1 MNRLRPV
8 LAAFAMLVAIATP
21 ATATG
26 PDDGQVLSVA
36 ISSQPGK
43 AEIMIGIR
51 GAVEVRDFFLRSPDR
66 LVLDLTGAKLVGDIA
81 LYDGVERGGIR
92 NIRYAQFSPTVVR
105 VVIDLTEQ
113 KEYTVESSA
122 DGVRVKFGAERS
134 FLAWSSLAP
143 AAMPAPAALPAS
155 AATSPVR
162 TASAPA
168 RQPEVRM
175 GGATEFQTQ
184 GGVRRI
190 TVTWD
195 AATIADVAAGFAA
208 YSGKSIIIGSGIT
221 QTQPVTAEFKDV
233 PWTDA
238 FRAVLAAQGLS
249 ATEMAG
255 GIIRIDSPRALAALD
270 SLEPLDVRMVRVNYA
285 NVTSL
290 ARNLTGLLTKG
301 RGSVVADS
309 STNGLIITDTRS
321 RIDDIVSFVQGLD
334 APTPSVSI
342 QAKIILVSR
351 EDIQGLGIT
360 YDIGA
365 PGVGQGSFF
374 NSVVARRDPSTI
386 TATDPVGKAFE
397 PDVTIVDVGGTSLAA
412 LGNATGVVSD
422 AALKILATT
431 TFGNYS
437 LSAFLSAVQQVNLS
451 DVQAEPVITTLDNTA
466 ADLLV
471 GEETPI
477 RVIDAGAVAGGG
489 ATASVRLKE
498 TGIRL
503 TVTPHVTNNRNVLMD
518 LKIERSALQAL
529 AAADLGYN
537 FPKQM
542 AQNRILVDDG
552 ETAVIGGLTLT
563 QVDRVRSG
571 IPYLMNLPG
580 IGNLF
585 SVNNTK
591 ETRRDLIILVTPR
604 IVESAAT
611 AAGGR

>member
-26 PDDGQVLSVA
+26 PDDGEVLSVA
-36 ISSQPGK
+36 ISSQPGA

-51 GAVEVRDFFLRSPDR
+51 GAVEVRDFTLRTPDR
-66 LVLDLTGAKLVGDIA
+66 LVLDLTGAKLVGAIS

-105 VVIDLTEQ
+105 VVIDLAEQ

-122 DGVRVKFGAERS
+122 EGVRVRFGAERS

-143 AAMPAPAALPAS
+143 AAMPAPAAATTPPA
-155 AATSPVR
+155 
-162 TASAPA
+162 APA
-168 RQPEVRM
+168 RAPEVRM
-175 GGATEFQTQ
+175 GGATGFQTQ

-208 YSGKSIIIGSGIT
+208 YSGKSIIIGAGIT

-249 ATEMAG
+249 ATEMPG

-270 SLEPLDVRMVRVNYA
+270 SLEPLETRLVRVNYA
-285 NVTSL
+285 NVTALS
-290 ARNLTGLLTKG
+290 RNLTGLLTKG

-309 STNGLIITDTRS
+309 STNGLIISDTRS
-321 RIDDIVSFVQGLD
+321 RIDDIVAFVQSLD

-386 TATDPVGKAFE
+386 TLTDPFGKAYD
-397 PDVTIVDVGGTSLAA
+397 PNVTIVDVGGSSLAA
-412 LGNATGVVSD
+412 IGNAKGVVAD
-422 AALKILATT
+422 AALTILATT
-431 TFGNYS
+431 TFGDYS
-437 LSAFLSAVQQVNLS
+437 LSAFLNAVQQVSLS

-571 IPYLMNLPG
+571 IPYLMSLPG

-604 IVESAAT
+604 IVESAVS
-611 AAGGR
+611 AASGR

>member
-26 PDDGQVLSVA
+26 PDDGEVLSVA
-36 ISSQPGK
+36 ISSQPGA

-66 LVLDLTGAKLVGDIA
+66 LVLDLTGAKLVGAIS

-122 DGVRVKFGAERS
+122 EGVRVRFGAERS

-143 AAMPAPAALPAS
+143 AAMPAPAAETAPA
-155 AATSPVR
+155 R

-168 RQPEVRM
+168 REPEVRM

-208 YSGKSIIIGSGIT
+208 YSGKSIILGSGIS
-221 QTQPVTAEFKDV
+221 QTQSVTAEFKDV

-270 SLEPLDVRMVRVNYA
+270 SLEPLETRLVRVNYA
-285 NVTSL
+285 NVGSL
-290 ARNLTGLLTKG
+290 SKNLAGLLTKG

-309 STNGLIITDTRS
+309 STNGLIISDTRS
-321 RIDDIVSFVQGLD
+321 RIDDIVAFVQGLD
-334 APTPSVSI
+334 APTPLVSI
-342 QAKIILVSR
+342 QAKIILVDR
-351 EDIQGLGIT
+351 EDIQALGIQ

-365 PGVGQGSFF
+365 AAAGQGSFF
-374 NSVVARRDPSTI
+374 NSVVERAGFAGGDQ
-386 TATDPVGKAFE
+386 
-397 PDVTIVDVGGTSLAA
+397 IVDLGGSSLAA
-412 LGNATGVVSD
+412 VGNAKGQMLD
-422 AALKILATT
+422 AALEVIATT
-431 TFGNYS
+431 TFGDYS
-437 LSAFLSAVQQVNLS
+437 LSAFLQAVQTVNLA
-451 DVQAEPVITTLDNTA
+451 DVQAEPVISTLDNTA

-477 RVIDAGAVAGGG
+477 RVIDAGGLSTGGVVR
-489 ATASVRLKE
+489 ATSQLKE

-503 TVTPHVTNNRNVLMD
+503 SVTPHVTNNRNVLMD
-518 LKIERSALQAL
+518 IKVERSAIQAV
-529 AAADLGYN
+529 AAADLGFN
-537 FPKQM
+537 FPKQV

-571 IPYLMNLPG
+571 IPFLMSLPG
-580 IGNLF
+580 IGGLF
-585 SVNNTK
+585 SYSRTN
-591 ETRRDLIILVTPR
+591 ERRRDLIILVTPR
-604 IVESAAT
+604 IVESAAS
-611 AAGGR
+611 AASGR

>member
-1 MNRLRPV
+1 
-8 LAAFAMLVAIATP
+8 MLVAIATP

-26 PDDGQVLSVA
+26 PDDGEVLSVA

-43 AEIMIGIR
+43 AEVMIGIR
-51 GAVEVRDFFLRSPDR
+51 GAVEVKDFVLHSPER
-66 LVLDLTGAKLVGDIA
+66 LVLDLAGAKLTGAIA

-92 NIRYAQFSPTVVR
+92 NIRYAQFSPGIVR
-105 VVIDLTEQ
+105 VVIDLDAQ

-122 DGVRVKFGAERS
+122 EGVRVRFGTDRS

-143 AAMPAPAALPAS
+143 AAMPAPAAETTPAP
-155 AATSPVR
+155 AAT
-162 TASAPA
+162 AAAPT
-168 RQPEVRM
+168 RRPEVRM
-175 GGATEFQTQ
+175 GGASEFQTQ

-208 YSGKSIIIGSGIT
+208 YSGKSIIIGAGIT

-249 ATEMAG
+249 ATEMPG
-255 GIIRIDSPRALAALD
+255 GIIRIDSPRALASLD
-270 SLEPLDVRMVRVNYA
+270 SLEPLETRLVRLNYA

-290 ARNLTGLLTKG
+290 SRNLTGLLTKG

-309 STNGLIITDTRS
+309 STNGLIISDTRS
-321 RIDDIVSFVQGLD
+321 RIDDIVSFVESLD
-334 APTPSVSI
+334 APTPLISI

-360 YDIGA
+360 YDLGA

-374 NSVVARRDPSTI
+374 NSVVARRDPSTT
-386 TATDPVGKAFE
+386 TATDPFGKAFE
-397 PDVTIVDVGGTSLAA
+397 PDVTIVDLGGSSLAA
-412 LGNATGVVSD
+412 LGNASGVVSD
-422 AALKILATT
+422 AALSILATT

-477 RVIDAGAVAGGG
+477 RVIDAGAVAAGG

-571 IPYLMNLPG
+571 IPYLMSLPG
-580 IGNLF
+580 IGSLF

-611 AAGGR
+611 ASAGR

>member
-26 PDDGQVLSVA
+26 PDDGEVLSVA

-43 AEIMIGIR
+43 AEVMIGIR
-51 GAVEVRDFFLRSPDR
+51 GAVEVRDFTLHSPER
-66 LVLDLTGAKLVGDIA
+66 LVLDLTGARLTGAIA

-105 VVIDLTEQ
+105 VVIDLSEQ
-113 KEYTVESSA
+113 KEYTVESSEE
-122 DGVRVKFGAERS
+122 GVRVRFGADRS

-143 AAMPAPAALPAS
+143 AALDAPAAEPAPA
-155 AATSPVR
+155 R
-162 TASAPA
+162 T
-168 RQPEVRM
+168 PEVRM
-175 GGATEFQTQ
+175 GAARELQTQ

-208 YSGKSIIIGSGIT
+208 YSGKSIIIGSGIS
-221 QTQPVTAEFKDV
+221 QVAPVTAEFKDV

-249 ATEMAG
+249 ATEMPG
-255 GIIRIDSPRALAALD
+255 GIIRIDSPRALASLD
-270 SLEPLDVRMVRVNYA
+270 SLEPLETRLVRVNYA
-285 NVTSL
+285 NVSSL
-290 ARNLTGLLTKG
+290 SKNLTGLLTKG
-301 RGSVVADS
+301 RGSVIADS
-309 STNGLIITDTRS
+309 STNGLIISDTRS
-321 RIDDIVSFVQGLD
+321 RIDDIVAFVEGLD
-334 APTPSVSI
+334 APTPTVSI
-342 QAKIILVSR
+342 QAKIILVDR
-351 EDIQGLGIT
+351 QDIQALGIQ

-365 PGVGQGSFF
+365 PTVGQGSFF
-374 NSVVARRDPSTI
+374 NEVI
-386 TATDPVGKAFE
+386 TRTGFNATDQ
-397 PDVTIVDVGGTSLAA
+397 IVDLGGSSLAA
-412 LGNATGVVSD
+412 VGNSRGQMPD
-422 AALKILATT
+422 AALQVIATT
-431 TFGNYS
+431 ALGDYA
-437 LSAFLSAVQQVNLS
+437 LSAFLQAVQSVNLA
-451 DVQAEPVITTLDNTA
+451 DVQAEPVISTLDNTA

-477 RVIDAGAVAGGG
+477 RVIDAGGVSTG
-489 ATASVRLKE
+489 ATARANVQLKE

-518 LKIERSALQAL
+518 LKVERSAIQAI
-529 AAADLGYN
+529 AAADLGFN
-537 FPKQM
+537 FPKQV

-563 QVDRVRSG
+563 QVDRIRSG
-571 IPYLMNLPG
+571 IPILMSLPG
-580 IGNLF
+580 IGGLF
-585 SVNNTK
+585 SYSRTD
-591 ETRRDLIILVTPR
+591 ERRRDLIILVTPR

-611 AAGGR
+611 AAAGR

>member
-26 PDDGQVLSVA
+26 PDDGEVLSVA

-43 AEIMIGIR
+43 AEVMIGIR
-51 GAVEVRDFFLRSPDR
+51 GAVEVKDFVLHSPER
-66 LVLDLTGAKLVGDIA
+66 LVLDLTGAKLTGAIA

-105 VVIDLTEQ
+105 VVIDLAEQ
-113 KEYTVESSA
+113 KEYEVESSA
-122 DGVRVKFGAERS
+122 EGVRVRFGADRS

-143 AAMPAPAALPAS
+143 AALEAPAAEATPA
-155 AATSPVR
+155 R
-162 TASAPA
+162 APA
-168 RQPEVRM
+168 RAPEVRM
-175 GGATEFQTQ
+175 GAARDFQSQ

-208 YSGKSIIIGSGIT
+208 YSGKSIIIGSGIN
-221 QTQPVTAEFKDV
+221 QTTPVTAEFKDV

-249 ATEMAG
+249 ATEMPG
-255 GIIRIDSPRALAALD
+255 GIIRIDSPRALASLD
-270 SLEPLDVRMVRVNYA
+270 SLEPLETRLVRVNYA
-285 NVTSL
+285 NVSSL
-290 ARNLTGLLTKG
+290 SKNLVGLLTKG
-301 RGSVVADS
+301 RGTVVADS
-309 STNGLIITDTRS
+309 STNGLIISDTRS

-334 APTPSVSI
+334 APTPTVSI
-342 QAKIILVSR
+342 QAKIILVDR
-351 EDIQGLGIT
+351 EDIQALGIQ

-365 PGVGQGSFF
+365 PALGQGSFF
-374 NSVVARRDPSTI
+374 NSVVQRTGFAGGDQ
-386 TATDPVGKAFE
+386 V
-397 PDVTIVDVGGTSLAA
+397 VDLGGSSLAA
-412 LGNATGVVSD
+412 VGNAKGTMVD
-422 AALKILATT
+422 AALEVIATT
-431 TFGNYS
+431 TFGDYS
-437 LSAFLSAVQQVNLS
+437 LSAFLQAVQTVNLA
-451 DVQAEPVITTLDNTA
+451 DVQAEPLISTLDNTA

-477 RVIDAGAVAGGG
+477 RVIDAGGLSTGGVAR
-489 ATASVRLKE
+489 ATSQLKE

-503 TVTPHVTNNRNVLMD
+503 SVTPHVTNNRNVLMD
-518 LKIERSALQAL
+518 IKVERSAIQAI

-537 FPKQM
+537 FPKQV

-571 IPYLMNLPG
+571 IPFLMSLPG
-580 IGNLF
+580 IGGLF
-585 SVNNTK
+585 SYSRTD
-591 ETRRDLIILVTPR
+591 ERRRDLIILVTPR

-611 AAGGR
+611 AAAGR

>member
-26 PDDGQVLSVA
+26 PDDGEVLSVA

-43 AEIMIGIR
+43 AEVMIGIR
-51 GAVEVRDFFLRSPDR
+51 GAVEVRDFVLHSPER
-66 LVLDLTGAKLVGDIA
+66 LVLDLTGAKLTGAIA

-105 VVIDLTEQ
+105 VVIDLAEQ
-113 KEYTVESSA
+113 KEYEVESSA
-122 DGVRVKFGAERS
+122 EGIRVRFGADRS

-143 AAMPAPAALPAS
+143 AALDAPAAV
-155 AATSPVR
+155 ATPVR
-162 TASAPA
+162 TAPA
-168 RQPEVRM
+168 RAPEVRM
-175 GGATEFQTQ
+175 GAAREFQTQ

-208 YSGKSIIIGSGIT
+208 YSGKSIIIGSGIN
-221 QTQPVTAEFKDV
+221 QTTPVTAEFKDV

-249 ATEMAG
+249 ATEMPG
-255 GIIRIDSPRALAALD
+255 GIIRIDSPRALASLD
-270 SLEPLDVRMVRVNYA
+270 SLEPLETRLVRVNYA
-285 NVTSL
+285 NVSSL
-290 ARNLTGLLTKG
+290 SKNLTGLLTKG

-309 STNGLIITDTRS
+309 STNGLIISDTRS
-321 RIDDIVSFVQGLD
+321 RIDDIVAFVQGLD
-334 APTPSVSI
+334 APTPTVSI
-342 QAKIILVSR
+342 QAKIILVDR
-351 EDIQGLGIT
+351 QDIQALGIQ

-365 PGVGQGSFF
+365 PTVGQGSFF
-374 NSVVARRDPSTI
+374 NSVVQRT
-386 TATDPVGKAFE
+386 GFE
-397 PDVTIVDVGGTSLAA
+397 PSDQIVDLGGSSLAA
-412 LGNATGVVSD
+412 VGNAKGTMVD
-422 AALKILATT
+422 AALEVIATT
-431 TFGNYS
+431 TFGDYS
-437 LSAFLSAVQQVNLS
+437 LSAFLQAVQTVSLA
-451 DVQAEPVITTLDNTA
+451 DVQAEPLISTLDNTA

-477 RVIDAGAVAGGG
+477 RVIDAGGLSTGGPAR
-489 ATASVRLKE
+489 ATSQLKE

-518 LKIERSALQAL
+518 IKVERSAIQAL

-537 FPKQM
+537 FPKQV

-571 IPYLMNLPG
+571 IPILMSLPG

-585 SVNNTK
+585 SYSRTD
-591 ETRRDLIILVTPR
+591 ERRRDLIILVTPR

-611 AAGGR
+611 AAAGR